1 VEFGM
6 GTFLSIDE
14 AQQILLCQ
22 YQGAI
27 SDEVLLSRYQQAVE
41 WNAIHRY
48 PSVISDFTG
57 VTFADVSSRA
67 VREAAAH
74 SPVIPEDIRR
84 FGVIVAPDDLAFGLA
99 RMFEVLGNRTR
110 DSFYVARTIAEA
122 YQVIGVESLQLKPI
136 IEW

>member
-1 VEFGM
+1 M
-6 GTFLSIDE
+6 GTFLSVDE
-14 AQQILLCQ
+14 THRILLCQ
-22 YQGAI
+22 YQGVI

-41 WNAIHRY
+41 WNTLHRY

-67 VREAAAH
+67 VRDAAKH
-74 SPVIPEDIRR
+74 PPVIPEDIRR
-84 FGVIVAPDDLAFGLA
+84 FAVIVAPHDLAFGLA

-110 DSFYVARTIAEA
+110 DTFYVARTMAEA
-122 YQVIGVESLQLKPI
+122 YQVIGVESLHLKAI